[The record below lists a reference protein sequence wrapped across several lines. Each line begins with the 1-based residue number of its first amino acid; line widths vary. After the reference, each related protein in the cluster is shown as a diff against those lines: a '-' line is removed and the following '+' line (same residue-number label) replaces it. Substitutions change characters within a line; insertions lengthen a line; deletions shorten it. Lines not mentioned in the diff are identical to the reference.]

1 MTRTRAGLVMAT
13 VLVAGIAPVALGG
26 AAAVAVPAV
35 SRAEAAVEP
44 GTVVQDGGRTK
55 VWAGEEGPGTVRFRA
70 SLPAGVTGPVTATL
84 GFGKPISQWP
94 GAGTTPNRVAARMDT
109 TASVD
114 GAAPVPLSWYM
125 NDDYER
131 EPIAVDLPAV
141 EAKATLDYAVTF
153 DFGSWDRWFGS
164 FDLSVTLKDAQGRV
178 VSKGTAGV
186 DAVLGTP
193 EAGLRGAVHARD
205 KDGVLWRYE
214 ATGSADG
221 KLTARQRVGGGWGMY
236 TAIVPLGNIT
246 AAGRGDLVARD
257 KDGVLWHYQGSDNP
271 DAPFKP
277 RVRVGGGWNTYT
289 EIARDSYG
297 YGRRLVARDKSGVLW
312 MYHVN
317 FDGNFYPRQRVG
329 GGWNAYTKISGYA
342 DGLVARDTAGVL
354 WKYTPSSAEHPSS
367 GPFDARVKVGGGWNV
382 YNTLAG
388 TEDLGRLNGLDLLAR
403 TPGGDLYAYQRKL
416 SGRGYVPATRTKIG
430 WDWDIYNLVL

>member
-1 MTRTRAGLVMAT
+1 MAT

-193 EAGLRGAVHARD
+193 EAGLRGAVLARD
-205 KDGVLWRYE
+205 KDGVLWTYL
-214 ATGSADG
+214 GKGDG
-221 KLTARQRVGGGWGMY
+221 TFAPRTRIGGGWGAY
-236 TAIVPLGNIT
+236 TDTVGI
-246 AAGRGDLVARD
+246 GDGD
-257 KDGVLWHYQGSDNP
+257 KDGRP
-271 DAPFKP
+271 
-277 RVRVGGGWNTYT
+277 
-289 EIARDSYG
+289 
-297 YGRRLVARDKSGVLW
+297 
-312 MYHVN
+312 
-317 FDGNFYPRQRVG
+317 
-329 GGWNAYTKISGYA
+329 
-342 DGLVARDTAGVL
+342 
-354 WKYTPSSAEHPSS
+354 
-367 GPFDARVKVGGGWNV
+367 
-382 YNTLAG
+382 
-388 TEDLGRLNGLDLLAR
+388 
-403 TPGGDLYAYQRKL
+403 DLYAYGPGGAAYFYPGTGDYKAPFGSRVS
-416 SGRGYVPATRTKIG
+416 SGALLGDGVS
-430 WDWDIYNLVL
+430 YNGTY